1 MHDNSLLLEALSG
14 FARTLLTPYDVD
26 AVLTDLSAK
35 LTEVLG
41 LAGSGVTL
49 ASEGKLR
56 FATAFPPD
64 FEELER
70 VQQDTQ
76 AGPCVSAYRTGQ
88 PVVVADLRSQEEVWP
103 RYTPVAA
110 RVGVLAVAGI
120 PLRLQDHAVGALNLY
135 HAQPRDWTAS
145 DLATAGVMADMATG
159 YLINASKLDQQEQLN
174 RHLQH
179 ALDSRIVIEQA
190 KGVVAN
196 AHHVSMDE
204 AFARIRNHA
213 RAHNATVHTVA
224 AAIASL
230 GLRI

>member
-1 MHDNSLLLEALSG
+1 
-14 FARTLLTPYDVD
+14 
-26 AVLTDLSAK
+26 
-35 LTEVLG
+35 
-41 LAGSGVTL
+41 
-49 ASEGKLR
+49 
-56 FATAFPPD
+56 
-64 FEELER
+64 
-70 VQQDTQ
+70 
-76 AGPCVSAYRTGQ
+76 
-88 PVVVADLRSQEEVWP
+88 
-103 RYTPVAA
+103 
-110 RVGVLAVAGI
+110 
-120 PLRLQDHAVGALNLY
+120 
-135 HAQPRDWTAS
+135 
-145 DLATAGVMADMATG
+145 MADMATG